1 MKQMK
6 VKDKNFV
13 SYLSEDEIQKKI
25 KKLASILNKDYKKSK
40 PLFIAILNGSF
51 MFASDLFKELKLDCE
66 ISFIKLSSYNEMTS
80 SGNVR
85 ELIGLNENVFNRDV
99 IIIED
104 IVDTGHTMKNVLEQ
118 FKDRGVKSV
127 EVVSLLIK
135 PEALINDVEV
145 KYIGFEI
152 PNKFVVGY
160 GLDYDG
166 FGRNTKAI
174 YQLKS

>member
-1 MKQMK
+1 MK

-13 SYLSEDEIQKKI
+13 PYLSEEEIQKKI
-25 KKLASILNKDYKKSK
+25 KELASILNEEYKESK

-51 MFASDLFKELKLDCE
+51 MFASDLFKEIKLECE
-66 ISFIKLSSYNEMTS
+66 ISFMKLSSYDEMTS
-80 SGNVR
+80 TGNVR

-118 FKDRGVKSV
+118 FKERGVKSV
-127 EVVSLLIK
+127 EVASLLIK
-135 PEALINDVEV
+135 PKALVNTLDI
-145 KYIGFEI
+145 KYVGFEI

-166 FGRNTKAI
+166 FGRNSKAI